1 MLGIEPLIAGICTT
15 MKATPLFVN
24 PAFIFQSFWK
34 HRSLIH
40 QLARRDVVGRY
51 RGSVMGLLWS
61 FFNPI
66 LMLSVYTFVFSVVFQ
81 ARWGSGTDSKTG
93 FAIVLFVGLIVYTV
107 FSECLNRAPSLILNN
122 VNFVKKVVF
131 PLEILPWVA
140 MGSTLFH
147 ATISLT
153 VLLVFFAMVN
163 FYLNWTAIF
172 LPVVLLPLVVM
183 TIGLSWFLASLG
195 VFLRDVGQTVG
206 LITTIL
212 MFLSPIFY
220 PITAIPENYRPLLNL
235 NPLSFVIEQAREV
248 VVWGHL
254 PNWSG
259 LGIYFLSSLIVA
271 WLGLSWFQKSRR
283 AFADV
288 L

>member
-1 MLGIEPLIAGICTT
+1 

>member
-1 MLGIEPLIAGICTT
+1 MTT
-15 MKATPLFVN
+15 VTALPSSFFVS
-24 PAFIFQSFWK
+24 PAKVLHSFWRN
-34 HRSLIH
+34 RSLIY
-40 QLARRDVVGRY
+40 QMTKREVIGRY
-51 RGSVMGLLWS
+51 RGSMLGLLWS

-66 LMLSVYTFVFSVVFQ
+66 LMLAVYTFVFSGIFQ
-81 ARWGSGTDSKTG
+81 MRWGNTGSSKAE
-93 FAIVLFVGLIVYTV
+93 FAIVLFAGLIVYTV
-107 FSECLNRAPSLILNN
+107 FSECLNRAPSLILSN

-147 ATISLT
+147 AAISIG
-153 VLLVFFAMVN
+153 VLLIFFVLVN
-163 FYLNWTAIF
+163 FYVNWTVIF
-172 LPVVLLPLVVM
+172 LPLVVLPLVILTM
-183 TIGLSWFLASLG
+183 GLSWFLASIG

-206 LITTIL
+206 IITTVL

-220 PITAIPENYRPLLNL
+220 PATAFPQKYRGLLNL

-248 VVWGHL
+248 VVWGHV
-254 PNWSG
+254 PNWPG
-259 LGIYFLSSLIVA
+259 LAIYFLCSLVTA
-271 WLGLSWFQKSRR
+271 WLGLSWFQKTRR